1 MIRVFTMKAVGK
13 DFLAASWS
21 PYLTEERKKLADRK
35 KGERERQ
42 LFLGAEVLLNLSLQ
56 QVDARI
62 PIPAKYKRNEHGKP
76 YLEDRQGIYMNWS
89 HSGDYVICAVADRE
103 VGIDLQYAGKEPKE
117 SLVRKLLQP
126 DELHFYENVPE
137 LERQR
142 LFYEYWAVKESF
154 LKALGTG
161 FATPLDR
168 FYVEFRKGSD
178 VSDAVKKNAMK
189 VPYII
194 QNINHKQYLCR
205 LLSVKDEGYTAA
217 LCIESLDKSLQ
228 EGELFSTLDVEEI
241 EE

>member
-126 DELHFYENVPE
+126 DELHFYENEPE

-142 LFYEYWAVKESF
+142 LFYEYWAVKEI
-154 LKALGTG
+154 LEM
-161 FATPLDR
+161 D
-168 FYVEFRKGSD
+168 
-178 VSDAVKKNAMK
+178 
-189 VPYII
+189 
-194 QNINHKQYLCR
+194 
-205 LLSVKDEGYTAA
+205 
-217 LCIESLDKSLQ
+217 
-228 EGELFSTLDVEEI
+228 
-241 EE
+241 

>member
-1 MIRVFTMKAVGK
+1 MIRVFTMKAAGK

-56 QVDARI
+56 RAGIDI
-62 PIPAKYKRNEHGKP
+62 PLPAKYERNEHGKP
-76 YLEDRQGIYMNWS
+76 YLTDCDGIYVNWS
-89 HSGDYVICAVADRE
+89 HSGDYVICAVADRK

-126 DELHFYENVPE
+126 EEQHFYEHTPVA
-137 LERQR
+137 ERQR

-161 FATPLDR
+161 FVTPLNR
-168 FYVEFRKGSD
+168 FYVEFQEP
-178 VSDAVKKNAMK
+178 VSAGERRIPHVVQK
-189 VPYII
+189 V
-194 QNINHKQYLCR
+194 NDRQYRCQ
-205 LLSVKDEGYTAA
+205 LLPIKDEAYTAA
-217 LCIESLDKSLQ
+217 VCIEDTD
-228 EGELFSTLDVEEI
+228 EHFRCEVEEI

>member
-76 YLEDRQGIYMNWS
+76 YLEDRQGIYVNWS

-117 SLVRKLLQP
+117 SL
-126 DELHFYENVPE
+126 
-137 LERQR
+137 
-142 LFYEYWAVKESF
+142 
-154 LKALGTG
+154 LKVLGTG

-168 FYVEFRKGSD
+168 FYVEFRKDSD

>member
-76 YLEDRQGIYMNWS
+76 YLEDRQGIYVNWS

-126 DELHFYENVPE
+126 EELHFYEHTPVA
-137 LERQR
+137 ERQR

-161 FATPLDR
+161 FAAPLDR
-168 FYVEFRKGSD
+168 FYVEFARMSGADD
-178 VSDAVKKNAMK
+178 VLEKSAIKNPRIM
-189 VPYII
+189 
-194 QNINHKQYLCR
+194 QNINKNQYRCQ
-205 LLSVKDEGYTAA
+205 LLPIKDEAYTAA
-217 LCIESLDKSLQ
+217 VCIADTDEHFRC
-228 EGELFSTLDVEEI
+228 EVEEI

>member
-56 QVDARI
+56 QVVARI

-76 YLEDRQGIYMNWS
+76 YLEDRQGIYVNWS

-117 SLVRKLLQP
+117 SMVRKLLQP
-126 DELHFYENVPE
+126 DEL
-137 LERQR
+137 Q
-142 LFYEYWAVKESF
+142 FYEYWAVKERF

-168 FYVEFRKGSD
+168 FYVEFRRGSD

-228 EGELFSTLDVEEI
+228 EGELFSTLEVEEI

>member
-42 LFLGAEVLLNLSLQ
+42 LFLGAEVLLNISLQ

-62 PIPAKYKRNEHGKP
+62 PVRRNIREMTREP
-76 YLEDRQGIYMNWS
+76 YLEDRQGIYVNWS

-137 LERQR
+137 SERQR
-142 LFYEYWAVKESF
+142 LFYEYWAVKES
-154 LKALGTG
+154 
-161 FATPLDR
+161 
-168 FYVEFRKGSD
+168 S
-178 VSDAVKKNAMK
+178 
-189 VPYII
+189 
-194 QNINHKQYLCR
+194 
-205 LLSVKDEGYTAA
+205 
-217 LCIESLDKSLQ
+217 
-228 EGELFSTLDVEEI
+228 
-241 EE
+241 

>member
-1 MIRVFTMKAVGK
+1 MIRVFTMKAAGK

-42 LFLGAEVLLNLSLQ
+42 LFLGAEVLLNVSLQ
-56 QVDARI
+56 RAGIEI
-62 PIPAKYKRNEHGKP
+62 PLPAKYKRNKHGKP

-126 DELHFYENVPE
+126 DELHFYENEPK

-178 VSDAVKKNAMK
+178 ASNVVKKNAMK

-217 LCIESLDKSLQ
+217 LCVESLDESFQ
-228 EGELFSTLDVEEI
+228 EGEIFSTLEVEEI

>member
-1 MIRVFTMKAVGK
+1 MIRVFTMKAAGK
-13 DFLAASWS
+13 NFLAASWS

-56 QVDARI
+56 RAGIEI
-62 PIPAKYKRNEHGKP
+62 PLPAKYERNEHGKP
-76 YLEDRQGIYMNWS
+76 YLTDCDGIYVNWS

-126 DELHFYENVPE
+126 EELHFYEHTPVA
-137 LERQR
+137 ERQR

-161 FATPLDR
+161 FTTPLDQ
-168 FYVEFRKGSD
+168 FYVEFARMSGADD
-178 VSDAVKKNAMK
+178 VLEKSAIKNPRIM
-189 VPYII
+189 
-194 QNINHKQYLCR
+194 QNINKNQYRCQ
-205 LLSVKDEGYTAA
+205 LLPIKDEAYTAA
-217 LCIESLDKSLQ
+217 VCIADTDEHFRC
-228 EGELFSTLDVEEI
+228 EVEEI

>member
-42 LFLGAEVLLNLSLQ
+42 LFLGAEILLNLSLQ
-56 QVDARI
+56 QVDAQI

-76 YLEDRQGIYMNWS
+76 YLEDRQDIYVNWS

-126 DELHFYENVPE
+126 EEFHFYENVPE

-154 LKALGTG
+154 LKVLGTG
-161 FATPLDR
+161 FAAPLDR
-168 FYVEFRKGSD
+168 FYVEFARMSGADD
-178 VSDAVKKNAMK
+178 VLEKSAIKNPRIM
-189 VPYII
+189 
-194 QNINHKQYLCR
+194 QNINKNQYRCQ
-205 LLSVKDEGYTAA
+205 LLPIKDEAYTAA
-217 LCIESLDKSLQ
+217 VCIADTDEHFRC
-228 EGELFSTLDVEEI
+228 EVEEI

>member
-56 QVDARI
+56 KIDARI

-76 YLEDRQGIYMNWS
+76 YLEDRQGIY
-89 HSGDYVICAVADRE
+89 VVADRE

-126 DELHFYENVPE
+126 DELHFYENEPE

-217 LCIESLDKSLQ
+217 LCVESLDESFQ
-228 EGELFSTLDVEEI
+228 EGEIFSTLEVEEI

>member
-42 LFLGAEVLLNLSLQ
+42 LFLGAEVLLNVSLQ
-56 QVDARI
+56 RAGIEI
-62 PIPAKYKRNEHGKP
+62 PLPAKYKRNEHGKP
-76 YLEDRQGIYMNWS
+76 YLEDRQGIYVNWS

-126 DELHFYENVPE
+126 DELRFYENEPE

-161 FATPLDR
+161 FSTPLDR
-168 FYVEFRKGSD
+168 FYVEFQEP
-178 VSDAVKKNAMK
+178 VSEGERRTPHVVQK
-189 VPYII
+189 V
-194 QNINHKQYLCR
+194 NDRQYRCQ
-205 LLSVKDEGYTAA
+205 LLPIKDEEYTAA
-217 LCIESLDKSLQ
+217 VCIEDTDEHFQ
-228 EGELFSTLDVEEI
+228 CEVEEI

>member
-35 KGERERQ
+35 QGERERQ

-76 YLEDRQGIYMNWS
+76 YLEDRQGIYVNWS

-117 SLVRKLLQP
+117 SMVRKLLQP
-126 DELHFYENVPE
+126 DELHFYVDQAS
-137 LERQR
+137 RYR
-142 LFYEYWAVKESF
+142 
-154 LKALGTG
+154 
-161 FATPLDR
+161 DR
-168 FYVEFRKGSD
+168 Y
-178 VSDAVKKNAMK
+178 
-189 VPYII
+189 
-194 QNINHKQYLCR
+194 H
-205 LLSVKDEGYTAA
+205 
-217 LCIESLDKSLQ
+217 
-228 EGELFSTLDVEEI
+228 
-241 EE
+241 